1 MWYNKFVEKIPTT
14 TRNEKKKENPIK
26 TNKNAR

>member
-1 MWYNKFVEKIPTT
+1 MK
-14 TRNEKKKENPIK
+14 KKKENPIK